1 MLFAAH
7 TSVGISYDSF
17 ATLVVVV
24 LILSVLNLFVKPLLI
39 LFTLPFVI
47 VSLGLGIWLINAILL
62 LLVGKIVGGFEVAS
76 LGSAL
81 WGALV
86 ISLTS
91 LVANLF
97 GRGKVSVR
105 ATRGARTSVRPNE
118 EDVIDV

>member
-1 MLFAAH
+1 MLIAAH

-17 ATLVVVV
+17 ATLGVVV

-97 GRGKVSVR
+97 GRESVSVR
-105 ATRGARTSVRPNE
+105 VNRGARTSVRPNE

>member
-1 MLFAAH
+1 MLIAAH

-81 WGALV
+81 WEHLLSALLP
-86 ISLTS
+86 S
-91 LVANLF
+91 
-97 GRGKVSVR
+97 
-105 ATRGARTSVRPNE
+105 
-118 EDVIDV
+118 